1 MPGFLSRMFR
11 RRTASV
17 EGVSGT
23 GGGKATK
30 NLNRS
35 VTSVNGNAQLS
46 RIDAWE
52 KTNVRRE
59 DVVEL
64 LKACCDE
71 LKARGT
77 TPIPIHQLCESWRFV
92 LNTRWGLC
100 GSDAQVWIR
109 RCFSYHSVRL
119 RIYRLRETLFGDF
132 STGED
137 RPFVDLR

>member
-1 MPGFLSRMFR
+1 
-11 RRTASV
+11 V
-17 EGVSGT
+17 EGVSAT

-35 VTSVNGNAQLS
+35 LTSVNGNAQLS

-52 KTNVRRE
+52 KITVRRE

-77 TPIPIHQLCESWRFV
+77 PKTP
-92 LNTRWGLC
+92 
-100 GSDAQVWIR
+100 
-109 RCFSYHSVRL
+109 HSPDSP
-119 RIYRLRETLFGDF
+119 T
-132 STGED
+132 SS
-137 RPFVDLR
+137 